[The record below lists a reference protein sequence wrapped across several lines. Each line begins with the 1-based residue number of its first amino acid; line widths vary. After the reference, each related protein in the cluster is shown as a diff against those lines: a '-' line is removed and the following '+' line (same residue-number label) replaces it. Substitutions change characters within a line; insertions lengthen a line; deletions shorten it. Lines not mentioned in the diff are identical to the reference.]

1 MKPICDEPE
10 HYQHAVAATAQ
21 ALISRFGKRADS
33 KAWEAARM
41 PNLTRSER
49 AYCEAVATRV
59 TRLVRGETVP
69 A

>member
-1 MKPICDEPE
+1 MKPIHEEPE
-10 HYQHAVAATAQ
+10 QYDNAVSASAQ
-21 ALISRFGKRADS
+21 ALITRFGKTADN

-59 TRLVRGETVP
+59 TRLVRGESLAV
-69 A
+69 